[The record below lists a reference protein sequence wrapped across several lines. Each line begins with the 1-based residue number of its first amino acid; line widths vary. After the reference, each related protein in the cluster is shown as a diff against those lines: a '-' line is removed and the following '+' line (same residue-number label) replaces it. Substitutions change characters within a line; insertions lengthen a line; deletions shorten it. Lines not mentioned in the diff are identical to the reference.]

1 MRELEL
7 IKSRPSVGDSTR
19 QVLSLQFTTDDELW
33 PYEASCSVFESDDEL
48 QAYMDS
54 NKERWICRILY
65 RIYDKKIRFSTEE
78 EWDEWIADGC
88 IIPEITKEVSHPEI
102 EAKDAVYKQ
111 DILVAGVEAQ
121 DAVYETK
128 IVTAGVEA
136 KDAVMG
142 SRQKE
147 TVTEVEE
154 EVSSTEI
161 VEEDGKYIQKVTTET
176 VTRKNKE
183 LQFEEVPLYNEDG
196 DEIGKH
202 KIPVMEE
209 YEISPAVEAVAE
221 VTEEVLISE
230 AIEEVEEELG
240 EKYLVSEAVEAVDSW
255 DETIVVKPEEI
266 IEKKPWVNTH

>member
-1 MRELEL
+1 MDIVINSQRENQDDITAFVTISYGGEDYKWHIDIPKDVDAQSYL
-7 IKSRPSVGDSTR
+7 DSKKDKWECGLLLK
-19 QVLSLQFTTDDELW
+19 QYKGSG
-33 PYEASCSVFESDDEL
+33 CS
-48 QAYMDS
+48 
-54 NKERWICRILY
+54 
-65 RIYDKKIRFSTEE
+65 TPE
-78 EWDEWIADGC
+78 EWKEFIDGGC

-111 DILVAGVEAQ
+111 DILVEGVEAQ
-121 DAVYETK
+121 DAVYETR

-154 EVSSTEI
+154 EVSSTKI

-176 VTRKNKE
+176 VTRENKE
-183 LQFEEVPLYNEDG
+183 LQFEEVSLYNEDG

-221 VTEEVLISE
+221 VTEEVLVSE

-240 EKYLVSEAVEAVDSW
+240 EKYLVSEAVEYVDSW
-255 DETIVVKPEEI
+255 EETIIVRPEEVI
-266 IEKKPWVNTH
+266 KKQPWVNTH

>member
-1 MRELEL
+1 MNTPILE
-7 IKSRPSVGDSTR
+7 GD
-19 QVLSLQFTTDDELW
+19 
-33 PYEASCSVFESDDEL
+33 AL
-48 QAYMDS
+48 QAYCNAREFKS
-54 NKERWICRILY
+54 LNNILY
-65 RIYDKKIRFSTEE
+65 QVYDRKVQFPSEG
-78 EWDEWIADGC
+78 EWDEWIDGGC
-88 IIPEITKEVSHPEI
+88 IIPEITKEVSHPAI

-111 DILVAGVEAQ
+111 VVLVAGVEAQ
-121 DAVYETK
+121 DAVYETR

-161 VEEDGKYIQKVTTET
+161 VEKDGNYVQKVTTET
-176 VTRKNKE
+176 VTKENKE
-183 LQFEEVPLYNEDG
+183 LQFEEVPLYNEEG

-221 VTEEVLISE
+221 VTEEVL
-230 AIEEVEEELG
+230 
-240 EKYLVSEAVEAVDSW
+240 VSEAVEAVEEVLGKELVSKAIEAVDSW
-255 DETIVVKPEEI
+255 EETIVVKPEEI